1 MKRFAPALL
10 SVLLCAAALP
20 SGALAQ
26 PPPPLTIAPGNTLLT
41 VSAEGRSLRQPDL
54 AVFNSGVTTQGKTA
68 GEALGE
74 NSRAMTR
81 VIAALK
87 AAGIAERDIQTSN
100 LSVNPIYSD
109 PNRDAMMAARVN
121 GTQYIPPPP
130 EQQLQKI
137 VGYTVSNNVSV
148 RQRRLG
154 DYGKVIDTLVAAGAN
169 QVNGPSFQMDDAD
182 PATDEARIA
191 AMKKARER
199 AELYA
204 RAAGLRVVRVLS
216 ISESGGY
223 YGPPQVM
230 FARGEAAM
238 APPPPAP
245 IQPGELQLNANV
257 TVMYELAP

>member
-1 MKRFAPALL
+1 MKRYVMA
-10 SVLLCAAALP
+10 LLCAAALP
-20 SGALAQ
+20 STAALAQ
-26 PPPPLTIAPGNTLLT
+26 SAPPVTIAPGNTLLT

-68 GEALGE
+68 GEALAE
-74 NSRAMTR
+74 NSRAMVR

-100 LSVNPIYSD
+100 LSINPVYSD

-121 GTQYIPPPP
+121 GTPYIPPPP

-137 VGYTVSNNVSV
+137 VGYSVSNNVSV
-148 RQRRLG
+148 RQRKLG

-182 PATDEARIA
+182 PATDEARVA
-191 AMKKARER
+191 AMKKARAR

-204 RAAGLRVVRVLS
+204 RAAGLRVARVLS

-223 YGPPQVM
+223 YGPPPVM
-230 FARGEAAM
+230 FARGEM
-238 APPPPAP
+238 ASMAPPPPPAP
-245 IQPGELQLNANV
+245 IQAGELQLTTNV
-257 TVMYELAP
+257 TVMYELTP